1 MPGKR
6 KANDM
11 SSSEPEEKLS
21 KKAKLKLAR
30 ERAAAFAK
38 RDKEKIQKAKKGGAS
53 SPKAAASA
61 QNNDMAV
68 ESPSPAKKSPDKK
81 LSLSER
87 KKIAQQNAKEFAA
100 RDKANLKSK
109 KKAAS
114 PSPSSLGA
122 AIDSTQ
128 VQAYEQMRQMQQV
141 VQQQQQQLI
150 AQQQMLMQKSPIN
163 SAISVDSDNEKEI
176 EEDVPPPPPALM
188 AQVSQQVLLNAKE
201 KVIDSEDEPENAG
214 ETSPMIPTESSDVP
228 KTQSTSQPLE
238 ATKPKSRWLPKLA
251 FLIVVAAVAVSFV
264 MLDVPFPE
272 ITPSLPSPTS
282 PEAVPEI
289 IPCYFNSDEYEE
301 EESCANDSSGIPCP
315 RGGVCEGGKLI
326 GCDNSFQ
333 AVSERGGK
341 CVLGEDY
348 IAMKIVLMDQLVH
361 HSSKICDHSSK
372 PSFKYTMVQKSQP
385 EILAEESE
393 ELIDALKDEGFVVY
407 ERDGLYVGLPE
418 DFEVKLPLYC
428 TLGNIG
434 QWLLQEVGLLLLGVL
449 RFAATNFIGF
459 VSAYPKPS
467 GVIFV
472 LYILFSK
479 IRRYRA
485 NKKKLQEDII
495 QTRKIAYKTL
505 EESSGVEHCAT
516 HIRDEIAMALYPD
529 SKKLRLELQKR
540 VWPKIVDDVK
550 RDTRVRKFQTLN
562 RDGKTRDM
570 WQWTAA
576 TKKA

>member
-1 MPGKR
+1 
-6 KANDM
+6 
-11 SSSEPEEKLS
+11 
-21 KKAKLKLAR
+21 
-30 ERAAAFAK
+30 
-38 RDKEKIQKAKKGGAS
+38 
-53 SPKAAASA
+53 
-61 QNNDMAV
+61 
-68 ESPSPAKKSPDKK
+68 
-81 LSLSER
+81 
-87 KKIAQQNAKEFAA
+87 
-100 RDKANLKSK
+100 
-109 KKAAS
+109 
-114 PSPSSLGA
+114 
-122 AIDSTQ
+122 
-128 VQAYEQMRQMQQV
+128 
-141 VQQQQQQLI
+141 
-150 AQQQMLMQKSPIN
+150 MLMQKSPIN
-163 SAISVDSDNEKEI
+163 AAISVDSDDEKEI

-201 KVIDSEDEPENAG
+201 KVIDSEDETENAE

-228 KTQSTSQPLE
+228 KPESDQPLE

-251 FLIVVAAVAVSFV
+251 FLIVVAGVAISFV
-264 MLDVPFPE
+264 MLDVPLPE
-272 ITPSLPSPTS
+272 MTPSLPSPPS
-282 PEAVPEI
+282 PDVIPEET
-289 IPCYFNSDEYEE
+289 PCYFNSDEYEE
-301 EESCANDSSGIPCP
+301 EESCVNDGSGIPCP
-315 RGGVCEGGKLI
+315 TGGLCEGGKLI

-333 AVSERGGK
+333 AVSERGDK
-341 CVLGEDY
+341 CVLGDDY
-348 IAMKIVLMDQLVH
+348 IPMKIVLMDQLVH
-361 HSSKICDHSSK
+361 HSSRICDHSSK
-372 PSFKYTMVQKSQP
+372 PSFKYTMLQKNQP

-418 DFEVKLPLYC
+418 DFKVKLPLYC

-434 QWLLQEVGLLLLGVL
+434 QWLLQEIGLLLLGVL
-449 RFAATNFIGF
+449 RFAATNFLGF
-459 VSAYPKPS
+459 VSAYPIPS

-472 LYILFSK
+472 FYILFSK

-485 NKKKLQEDII
+485 NKKKVQEDII

-529 SKKLRLELQKR
+529 SKKLRLELQKK

-550 RDTRVRKFQTLN
+550 RDTRVRKFQRLN